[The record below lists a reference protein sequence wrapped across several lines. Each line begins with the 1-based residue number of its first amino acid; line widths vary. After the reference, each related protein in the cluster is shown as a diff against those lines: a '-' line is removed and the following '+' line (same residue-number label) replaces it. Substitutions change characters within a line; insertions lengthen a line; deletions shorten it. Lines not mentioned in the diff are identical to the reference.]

1 MRVWV
6 CNRKQVEA
14 GMPEFDSIQNVI
26 SISTPGHDEAS
37 IPGEWSQRLNLW
49 FHDIIPEDIRDLR
62 TVNGKDLTPF
72 TRAMAETS
80 LAWIESIPKDEDIL
94 VHCDAGVSR
103 SVGMAQFIQRLTD
116 RELNIL
122 TPPPGGVDQFGNIHV
137 SRVMARIIHEKN
149 GWIGK

>member
-1 MRVWV
+1 M
-6 CNRKQVEA
+6 
-14 GMPEFDSIQNVI
+14 
-26 SISTPGHDEAS
+26 
-37 IPGEWSQRLNLW
+37 
-49 FHDIIPEDIRDLR
+49 
-62 TVNGKDLTPF
+62 NGKDLTPF
-72 TRAMAETS
+72 DRKMGVVS
-80 LAWIESIPKDEDIL
+80 LDWIEGVPEEEDIL

>member
-6 CNRKQVEA
+6 CNRKQAEA
-14 GMPEFDSIQNVI
+14 GMPEFDSILNVI
-26 SISTPGHDEAS
+26 SISTPSHDEAS
-37 IPGEWSQRLNLW
+37 IPGEWGQRLNLW

-72 TRAMAETS
+72 TREMAEAS

-103 SVGMAQFIQRLTD
+103 SVGMAQFVRRFTD

-122 TPPPGGVDQFGNIHV
+122 TPPPGGVDQFGNVHV

>member
-6 CNRKQVEA
+6 CNRKQAEA
-14 GMPEFDSIQNVI
+14 GMPEFDSILNVI
-26 SISTPGHDEAS
+26 SISTPSHDEAS
-37 IPGEWSQRLNLW
+37 IPGEWGQRLNLW

-72 TRAMAETS
+72 TREMAEAS

-103 SVGMAQFIQRLTD
+103 SVGMAQFVRRFTD

-122 TPPPGGVDQFGNIHV
+122 TPPPGGVDQFGNVHV
-137 SRVMARIIHEKN
+137 SSVMARIIHEKN